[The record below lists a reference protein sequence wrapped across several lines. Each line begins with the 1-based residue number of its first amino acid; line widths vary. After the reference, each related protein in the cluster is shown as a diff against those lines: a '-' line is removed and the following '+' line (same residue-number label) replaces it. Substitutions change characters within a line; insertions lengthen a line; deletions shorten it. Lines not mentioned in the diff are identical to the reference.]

1 MTATISPPYK
11 ATPALALPGLA
22 TVVRTTA
29 ELRAARSSMTG
40 RVVLVPTM
48 GALHEGHRALIR
60 AARASGENVVV
71 SIFVNPTQFGPG
83 EDLDRYP
90 RTPQQDLAICAE
102 EGVDLVFMPDV
113 AEMYAPGAGI
123 RIEGGELAAILEGAV
138 RPGHFSGV
146 LTVVAKLFGLVDPD
160 IALFGEKDYQQL
172 VLIRAMCRELALRV
186 DVRGIPTVREDDG
199 LAMSSRNVYLD
210 ADQRIV
216 AGTLSAA
223 LRAGQAQAERGEAAV
238 RAAAH
243 RVLRR
248 QPQLGLD
255 YLAVT
260 DPDLGLAPQ
269 HGPARLLVAA
279 RLGSTRLIDNVG
291 LLLGNPGIRT
301 GRRSRTARLSLAA
314 TPGNA
319 GD

>member
-1 MTATISPPYK
+1 MTATI
-11 ATPALALPGLA
+11 ATPYAAASALPGNA
-22 TVVRTTA
+22 RVVRTTA
-29 ELRAARSSMTG
+29 DLRTARSAITG

-48 GALHEGHRALIR
+48 GALHAGHRALIR

-90 RTPQQDLAICAE
+90 RTPQRDLAMCAE

-113 AEMYAPGAGI
+113 AQMYAPGAGI
-123 RIEGGELAAILEGAV
+123 RIEGGELGTILEGAV

-186 DVRGIPTVREDDG
+186 DVRGIPTVREGDG
-199 LAMSSRNVYLD
+199 LALSSRNAYLD

-216 AGTLSAA
+216 AGTLSAG
-223 LRAGQAQAERGEAAV
+223 LRAGQAQAERGESAV
-238 RAAAH
+238 LAAAH

-248 QPQLGLD
+248 QPQLVLD

-260 DPDLGLAPQ
+260 DPELGPAPQ

-279 RLGSTRLIDNVG
+279 RLGSIRMIDNVG
-291 LLLGNPGIRT
+291 LLLGNPPGTRT
-301 GRRSRTARLSLAA
+301 GRRSRTARLSLAT